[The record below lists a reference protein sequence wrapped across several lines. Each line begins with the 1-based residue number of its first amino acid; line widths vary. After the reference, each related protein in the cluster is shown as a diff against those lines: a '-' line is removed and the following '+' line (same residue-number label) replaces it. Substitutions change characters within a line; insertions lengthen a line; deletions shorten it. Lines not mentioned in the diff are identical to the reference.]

1 MFNFCTKWYNTR
13 GTLACIF
20 SLLYDYVLQNLC
32 FHKGGRYPF
41 KIFYSFINTH
51 THSTHR
57 SVTSSSCPLFL
68 HRCSL
73 PLPRAFSSVRKTSS
87 KSSRKSSLIVKA
99 AAEAKPDP
107 GSDPKGLGNALPMEM
122 DIDAI
127 MKLLPHRYPFLLVD
141 RILEIE
147 QGSYAIGVKNVTIN
161 DNFFPGHFPQRPIM
175 PGVLMV
181 EAMAQVGGLIML
193 EGGGEGMI

>member
-13 GTLACIF
+13 GTLAHF
-20 SLLYDYVLQNLC
+20 FSFVRLRTSKSLLSQRRSLSIQN
-32 FHKGGRYPF
+32 
-41 KIFYSFINTH
+41 FYSFINTH

-57 SVTSSSCPLFL
+57 SITSSSCPLFL

-73 PLPRAFSSVRKTSS
+73 PLPRASSLPCVRPRASLPE
-87 KSSRKSSLIVKA
+87 KSSLIVKA

-161 DNFFPGHFPQRPIM
+161 DNFFSRAFSSKANHAWSFDGRRWR
-175 PGVLMV
+175 
-181 EAMAQVGGLIML
+181 VGGLIML
-193 EGGGEGMI
+193 EGGGEGML